1 MLKKKKNN
9 EWGAHF
15 KTYYNAA
22 IIKAVRY
29 QLSNKQK
36 LNRKET

>member
-1 MLKKKKNN
+1 MLKKKTQNN

-15 KTYYNAA
+15 KTYYNAT

-29 QLSNKQK
+29 
-36 LNRKET
+36 